1 MLSRCHGDKMVNM
14 IMVKNYERVESVLG
28 LSNLRLN
35 SLEKLEQKCPKIL
48 SLIHNYRTELS
59 LQNFID

>member
-1 MLSRCHGDKMVNM
+1 MVNK
-14 IMVKNYERVESVLG
+14 IMVKNDERVESVLG